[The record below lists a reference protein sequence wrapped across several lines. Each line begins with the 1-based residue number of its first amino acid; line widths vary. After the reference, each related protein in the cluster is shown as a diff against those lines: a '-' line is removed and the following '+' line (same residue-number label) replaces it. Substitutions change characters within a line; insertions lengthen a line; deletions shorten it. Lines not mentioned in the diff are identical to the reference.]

1 MLIVPYVEINLNGHK
16 DVQGTVVANHD
27 SEMDHGTQSTHDEE
41 GGTEGTWSLVKARK
55 AKKIPTGNRFIKIN

>member
-1 MLIVPYVEINLNGHK
+1 MCFVMTVEINLNGHK

-27 SEMDHGTQSTHDEE
+27 SEIDHGTQSTNDEE

-55 AKKIPTGNRFIKIN
+55 AKKICTGNRFTKIN